1 MVGLERKISQGIK
14 NYLSFGE
21 EFSQKRHEKKT
32 DESNFSSS
40 VLKPCKNI
48 IYALNIDIVCH
59 KCYNNCSPFWTDTIS
74 KTTECILCG
83 SFLFPQKAEDFHLRA
98 VEVGGLHCVN
108 ARGVDA

>member
-14 NYLSFGE
+14 NCYSFGE

-59 KCYNNCSPFWTDTIS
+59 KCYNNGSPFWADTIL

-83 SFLFPQKAEDFHLRA
+83 FFIPAKSRGFPS
-98 VEVGGLHCVN
+98 
-108 ARGVDA
+108 ARGEGRLIPLCRFAWC

>member
-14 NYLSFGE
+14 NCLSFDE

-59 KCYNNCSPFWTDTIS
+59 KCYNNGSLFWTDTIL

-83 SFLFPQKAEDFHLRA
+83 ERRN
-98 VEVGGLHCVN
+98 ENETVN
-108 ARGVDA
+108 M